1 MYVQIHL
8 GGNQNPQK
16 QKKRRFVLIT
26 SLLFLLSVSDMLTKV
41 SVIFSLCESDIK
53 SFGLSDILFA
63 PKLAKQISLGVS
75 RITLR
80 SNRTRRRRIELRD
93 TPSGVSRI
101 IGGDFSWYVLPFY
114 EKI

>member
-1 MYVQIHL
+1 M
-8 GGNQNPQK
+8 
-16 QKKRRFVLIT
+16 
-26 SLLFLLSVSDMLTKV
+26 SVSDMLTKV

-93 TPSGVSRI
+93 TPLGVSRI
-101 IGGDFSWYVLPFY
+101 TVEQFFRCKHLLFVLIY
-114 EKI
+114 L